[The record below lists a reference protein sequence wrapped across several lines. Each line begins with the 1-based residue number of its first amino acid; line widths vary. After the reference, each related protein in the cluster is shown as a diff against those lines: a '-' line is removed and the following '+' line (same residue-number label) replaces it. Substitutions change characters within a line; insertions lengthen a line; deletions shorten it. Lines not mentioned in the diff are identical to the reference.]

1 MNKPNALPQ
10 ITIEGVNFFVD
21 FRLEEIRPC
30 NAPFLAIY
38 FDDLDDRFKAQI
50 RGIRAAQTSY
60 GHIAS
65 LDN

>member
-30 NAPFLAIY
+30 NAPFLSIY
-38 FDDLDDRFKAQI
+38 FDDLDEKYKAEI
-50 RGIRAAQTSY
+50 RKIRAIKTSY
-60 GHIAS
+60 GHIKT